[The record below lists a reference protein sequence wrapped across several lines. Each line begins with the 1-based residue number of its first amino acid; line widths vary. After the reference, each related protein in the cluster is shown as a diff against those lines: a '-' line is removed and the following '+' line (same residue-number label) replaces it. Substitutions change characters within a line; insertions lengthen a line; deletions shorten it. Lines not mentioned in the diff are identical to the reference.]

1 MALQDCNSLRELCV
15 YVWGEYDGEDGEET
29 GADEQGA
36 PAAGARKQP
45 LADALT
51 RRSEWF

>member
-1 MALQDCNSLRELCV
+1 M

-45 LADALT
+45 LADTLT